1 MASFKKLTKL
11 AKRLKSPTGC
21 PWDRSQK
28 IDDMAL
34 RIEEEGKE
42 ILKAFEKRDYE
53 NLKEELGDMLFN
65 IVLTC
70 QIAEEENKFSIK
82 DVISDIDKK
91 IRSRHTWVFGK
102 DKAKTPEEALEMWRR
117 NKELQKTNN

>member
-11 AKRLKSPTGC
+11 AKRLRSPTGC